1 MTAAFDEF
9 GIASLD
15 YCGGALRHG
24 VLHDLVRRSDGA
36 DLRTTTVAQMISRHG
51 IDARQAGR
59 VRDTAQA
66 SFDVENYEQY
76 VRVQAEAGMSQP
88 LASMLRRRL
97 YAEFTRTGI
106 TLV

>member
-1 MTAAFDEF
+1 M
-9 GIASLD
+9 
-15 YCGGALRHG
+15 
-24 VLHDLVRRSDGA
+24 
-36 DLRTTTVAQMISRHG
+36 
-51 IDARQAGR
+51 
-59 VRDTAQA
+59 RDTAQA